1 MQGLRLELGSGWRL
15 TPPQV
20 LVIGFAAVILGGAF
34 LLTLPIA
41 SAAGRPTPFI
51 NALFTATSAVC
62 VTGLVVVDTATYW
75 SRFGQVVILLLIQVG
90 GLGFMTMSTLAAILL
105 GRRIMLHQR
114 LVIQEALNQ
123 ISLEGVVRLTR
134 AVILVTALIEGTGA
148 LLLTWHW
155 WGLYPPGEAV
165 FQGVFH
171 AISAFCNAGF
181 DLKGGFR
188 SLTGYRT
195 DVLVNLVITSL
206 IILGGL
212 GFSVIVELLNWPRE
226 RSLSLHARIVAKTT
240 FMLIV
245 VGTLFILFVE
255 SYNPATLAGK
265 GVGEK
270 LLASYFQAVTPRTA
284 GFNTLNIADLRPA
297 TLFFMIIL
305 MYIGASPGGTG
316 GGIKTTTFVTLVL
329 AVLATVRGKG
339 RAEVGN
345 RSLPAGLVPKSLA
358 IAFLSLSLVVGVT
371 IALLIS
377 EGKELLMTMFEVTSA
392 FGTVGLS
399 MGLTTELSVLG
410 RALIIALMFAGR
422 VGPLTIAVAIGQRQ
436 RENHVRFPE
445 EAITVG

>member
-1 MQGLRLELGSGWRL
+1 MQRFKLELGSGWRL

-20 LVIGFAAVILGGAF
+20 LVIGFAAVILTGAV
-34 LLTLPIA
+34 LLSLPL
-41 SAAGRPTPFI
+41 SSTAGKPTPFL

-123 ISLEGVVRLTR
+123 ISIEGVVRLTR
-134 AVILVTALIEGTGA
+134 AVIVVTAIIEGTGA
-148 LLLTWHW
+148 VLLTWHW
-155 WGLYPPGEAV
+155 WGLYPPGEAI

-181 DLKGGFR
+181 DLKGEFR

-195 DVLVNLVITSL
+195 DLLVNLVVTSL

-212 GFSVIVELLNWPRE
+212 GFSVLIEFINWPRE
-226 RSLSLHARIVAKTT
+226 RYLSLHSRIVVKTT
-240 FMLIV
+240 LVLIAL
-245 VGTLFILFVE
+245 GTLLILTIE
-255 SYNPATLAGK
+255 SYNPATLAGRSWF
-265 GVGEK
+265 EK
-270 LLASYFQAVTPRTA
+270 LLCSYFQAVTPRTA
-284 GFNTLNIADLRPA
+284 GFNTIPIADLRPA
-297 TLFFMIIL
+297 TLFLIVLL

-316 GGIKTTTFVTLVL
+316 GGIKTTTFVTLIL
-329 AVLATVRGKG
+329 TVLATVRGKS
-339 RAEVGN
+339 RTEVGN

-358 IAFLSLSLVVGVT
+358 IAFLSLSLVVGIT

-377 EGKELLMTMFEVTSA
+377 EGKDFLLTLFEVTSA

-399 MGLTTELSVLG
+399 MGLTTELSAVG

-422 VGPLTIAVAIGQRQ
+422 VGPLTIAVAVAQRQ
-436 RENHVRFPE
+436 RENHIRFPE
-445 EAITVG
+445 EAIIVG